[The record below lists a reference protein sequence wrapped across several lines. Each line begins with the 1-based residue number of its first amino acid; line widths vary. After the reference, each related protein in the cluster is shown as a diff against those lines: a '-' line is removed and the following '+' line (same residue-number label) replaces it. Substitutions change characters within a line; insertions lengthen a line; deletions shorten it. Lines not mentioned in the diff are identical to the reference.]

1 MLNTALHNPNVA
13 ARRGRPAAITQEQ
26 FVRQNRGVDGGRDL
40 PRDVLEMIYR
50 SIRDEPFRIPE
61 ESYDDLMYTFFSPE
75 REGWLVKQGG
85 RWVLECSLPESCCRY
100 VSLVH
105 FAVRD
110 KENSASIL
118 KVLTTF
124 CSRLNWTSPLFETN
138 LYPFSESRAR
148 N

>member
-1 MLNTALHNPNVA
+1 MNFFYPTGLFEDRDTCYVLSFSVIMLNTALHNPNVA

-85 RWVLECSLPESCCRY
+85 RWGRAGGGLGM
-100 VSLVH
+100 
-105 FAVRD
+105 
-110 KENSASIL
+110 
-118 KVLTTF
+118 
-124 CSRLNWTSPLFETN
+124 LFEGI
-138 LYPFSESRAR
+138 LLSL
-148 N
+148 

>member
-85 RWVLECSLPESCCRY
+85 RWVLECFLKESCCRCT
-100 VSLVH
+100 SCNG
-105 FAVRD
+105 F
-110 KENSASIL
+110 IL
-118 KVLTTF
+118 LSGTRKILIR
-124 CSRLNWTSPLFETN
+124 S
-138 LYPFSESRAR
+138 
-148 N
+148 